1 MDPKEND
8 PVNHPAHYTSGK
20 IECIEYITDKG
31 LDFCLGNAVKY
42 ITRAGHKDPEKTI
55 EDLEKAVFYIN
66 YKIKI
71 LKEEQANEEAEA

>member
-1 MDPKEND
+1 M
-8 PVNHPAHYTSGK
+8 
-20 IECIEYITDKG
+20 
-31 LDFCLGNAVKY
+31 KY

-71 LKEEQANEEAEA
+71 LKEEQTNEEAEA